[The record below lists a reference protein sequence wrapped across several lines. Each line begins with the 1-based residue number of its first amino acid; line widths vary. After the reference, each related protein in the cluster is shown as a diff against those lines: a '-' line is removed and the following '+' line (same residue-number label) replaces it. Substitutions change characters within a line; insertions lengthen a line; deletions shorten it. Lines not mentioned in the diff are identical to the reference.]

1 MKPDQ
6 FKKQD
11 QFTRTDPITNQ
22 DHSAKTDNTT
32 NTDHITKQN
41 HSVETD
47 YVTSRNYLSKINYF
61 PKKDPELEALLKQI
75 DVPDI
80 NPDIR
85 RSQIA
90 KLSEDVQDMEY
101 FPAHSFTGQI
111 LTQMSYISGWVW
123 IAQTGILFLLYFC
136 GFYYDDVNIKAI
148 LLFMTPGLSLI
159 LIYEISKSFSANIWE
174 MEAACRYNLAQI
186 FLFRL
191 CILCGCDFLV
201 LTCTLIVYRMTG
213 GTFWEFCF
221 LLLLPFF
228 LTVSASLFFLRR
240 VGNRL
245 NPGVMAVVPIIAG
258 NITSFTV
265 GFLSSDNV
273 IDKSLLQSATPI
285 VTLLALFVFLYNCMR
300 LCTEQHY
307 LNENRK
313 DQNLWNF
320 D

>member
-1 MKPDQ
+1 MK
-6 FKKQD
+6 
-11 QFTRTDPITNQ
+11 
-22 DHSAKTDNTT
+22 A
-32 NTDHITKQN
+32 
-41 HSVETD
+41 
-47 YVTSRNYLSKINYF
+47 SRF
-61 PKKDPELEALLKQI
+61 AKKDPELETLLKQI

-80 NPDIR
+80 DPEIR
-85 RSQIA
+85 RNQIV
-90 KLSEDVQDMEY
+90 KLSGDVQDMEY
-101 FPAHSFTGQI
+101 LPSHSFAEQI

-123 IAQTGILFLLYFC
+123 FAQAGILFSLYFY
-136 GFYYDDVNIKAI
+136 GFYYNNVNIKPY
-148 LLFMTPGLSLI
+148 LLFMSPGLSLI
-159 LIYEISKSFSANIWE
+159 LIYELAKSFSSNIWE

-201 LTCTLIVYRMTG
+201 LACTLVVYRMVG

-228 LTVSASLFFLRR
+228 ITVSASLFILRR
-240 VGNRL
+240 AGNRL
-245 NPGVMAVVPIIAG
+245 NPGAIAVVPLMAGSIA
-258 NITSFTV
+258 SFSV

-273 IDKSLLQSATPI
+273 IDKGLLQRVTPV
-285 VTLLALFVFLYNCMR
+285 VTLLALFIFLYNCLR

-320 D
+320 E

>member
-1 MKPDQ
+1 M
-6 FKKQD
+6 
-11 QFTRTDPITNQ
+11 R
-22 DHSAKTDNTT
+22 
-32 NTDHITKQN
+32 
-41 HSVETD
+41 
-47 YVTSRNYLSKINYF
+47 IN

-85 RSQIA
+85 KNQIA
-90 KLSEDVQDMEY
+90 KLSQEVQGMEY
-101 FPAHSFTGQI
+101 FPTHSFTEQI
-111 LTQMSYISGWVW
+111 LTQVSFISGWVW
-123 IAQTGILFLLYFC
+123 LIQLGILFSLYFY
-136 GFYYDDVNIKAI
+136 GFYYNNVNFKPY
-148 LLFMTPGLSLI
+148 LLFMSPGLSLI
-159 LIYEISKSFSANIWE
+159 LIYELSKSFSSNIWE

-228 LTVSASLFFLRR
+228 MTVSASLFFLRR
-240 VGNRL
+240 IGNRL
-245 NPGVMAVVPIIAG
+245 SSGTMAVVPLIAG
-258 NITSFTV
+258 NLTSFFV

-273 IDKSLLQSATPI
+273 IDKNLLQNATPI
-285 VTLLALFVFLYNCMR
+285 VTLLALFIFLYNCMR

-320 D
+320 E

>member
-1 MKPDQ
+1 MKKSH
-6 FKKQD
+6 FRKQD
-11 QFTRTDPITNQ
+11 PF
-22 DHSAKTDNTT
+22 AKTD
-32 NTDHITKQN
+32 HSTKQN
-41 HSVETD
+41 HKQNHIVKTD
-47 YVTSRNYLSKINYF
+47 YDTSRNHLSKIDRY

-80 NPDIR
+80 DPEIR
-85 RSQIA
+85 RKQIA
-90 KLSEDVQDMEY
+90 RLSVDVQDMEY
-101 FPAHSFTGQI
+101 LPSYSFTEQI
-111 LTQMSYISGWVW
+111 LTQMSFISGWVW
-123 IAQTGILFLLYFC
+123 IAQAGILFLLYFC
-136 GFYYDDVNIKAI
+136 GLYYNDVNFKPC
-148 LLFMTPGLSLI
+148 LLFMAPGLSLI
-159 LIYEISKSFSANIWE
+159 LIYELAKSFSSNIWE

-201 LTCTLIVYRMTG
+201 LTCTLVVYRMTG

-228 LTVSASLFFLRR
+228 MTVSASLFILRR
-240 VGNRL
+240 AGNRL
-245 NPGVMAVVPIIAG
+245 NPGVAAVVPIMAG

-265 GFLSSDNV
+265 GTLSSDNV
-273 IDKSLLQSATPI
+273 IDKSLLQSVTPV
-285 VTLLALFVFLYNCMR
+285 VTLLALLIFLYNCIR

-320 D
+320 E